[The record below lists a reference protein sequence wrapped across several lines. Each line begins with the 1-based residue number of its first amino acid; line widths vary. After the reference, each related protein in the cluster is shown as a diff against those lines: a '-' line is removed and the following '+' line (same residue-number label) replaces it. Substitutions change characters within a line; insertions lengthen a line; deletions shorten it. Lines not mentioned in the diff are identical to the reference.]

1 MIPEHDKILRVVY
14 GAIDEINQQLPPDK
28 HLKKVPT
35 TELYCESSVL
45 DSLGLV
51 NLILAIEDRLEDSF
65 GVYIS
70 ISDQTVTSRS
80 NNPFRSV
87 ESLASFIEHQ
97 LERNT

>member
-1 MIPEHDKILRVVY
+1 MISQHDKILLVVY
-14 GAIDEINQQLPPDK
+14 EAIDEINRQLPSDK
-28 HLKKVPT
+28 HLEKMPT

-65 GVYIS
+65 GVYIT
-70 ISDQTVTSRS
+70 ISDQSVTSRS

-87 ESLASFIEHQ
+87 ESLAAFIEYQ
-97 LERNT
+97 LVRNT